1 MNFVISEMGTM
12 LIYSEM
18 KCFCWQKGKVLIF
31 NMIVA
36 FQRRGVE
43 GSKKGGR
50 REVLSDTYC
59 IGKQV
64 VVYNGAIVMIF
75 CGLREC
81 RRWVAEG

>member
-1 MNFVISEMGTM
+1 MISEMGTM
-12 LIYSEM
+12 LIYSKM
-18 KCFCWQKGKVLIF
+18 KCFCWHKNKVLIF

-50 REVLSDTYC
+50 REVLPDTYC

-64 VVYNGAIVMIF
+64 VVYNDVIVLIF
-75 CGLREC
+75 CGLREY
-81 RRWVAEG
+81 RRRVAEG